1 MGAKRRFSVLDLNKP
16 QDLCGLEMFGQ
27 NASQERFNCKSNA
40 ILIFLTFQLLV
51 IAHLT
56 AGMVDLTRHEKEKY
70 FLTTTGEKRLFPSL
84 HDPHSRELSVVVPA
98 YNEELRCE

>member
-1 MGAKRRFSVLDLNKP
+1 MKQCA
-16 QDLCGLEMFGQ
+16 LEMFGQ
-27 NASQERFNCKSNA
+27 NASQERFNCKSNT

-56 AGMVDLTRHEKEKY
+56 AGTVDLTRHEKEKY
-70 FLTTTGEKRLFPSL
+70 FLTATGEKRLFPSL